1 MSDSWKGSPAEQ
13 LLAKARAAEAIDPA
27 RLAALKARA
36 PTRAAEGPTAW
47 IAGLSAAL
55 ALTLVAS
62 RLDREPAPPAAEV
75 PHRAERPVAASAEP
89 QSAEPQSARPAEV
102 PASHPAPARRRVVRG
117 APPST
122 APEVPAQEPPPPIEP
137 PVSLPLIALPSKAE
151 IPEAPYRAR
160 PLREL
165 IELEQD
171 LGELAA
177 PVTDRAELRDYLS
190 SKGAR
195 LSPELLL
202 LRAELAGDAGD
213 CAGALDDLV
222 LLYARP
228 ADLKLALRAD
238 RLSKR
243 CLSVARSEAP

>member
-36 PTRAAEGPTAW
+36 PTRAAEGAAAW

-75 PHRAERPVAASAEP
+75 PPQAERPVAASAEP
-89 QSAEPQSARPAEV
+89 QSARPAEI

-243 CLSVARSEAP
+243 CLSVARSETP

>member
-1 MSDSWKGSPAEQ
+1 MSDTWKGSPAEQ
-13 LLAKARAAEAIDPA
+13 LLAKARAAEPIEPA

-36 PTRAAEGPTAW
+36 PARAAEGAAPW
-47 IAGLSAAL
+47 IAGLAAAL
-55 ALTLVAS
+55 ALTLMAS
-62 RLDREPAPPAAEV
+62 RLDREPALPVVEVMPHAGRPIAA
-75 PHRAERPVAASAEP
+75 PAEP
-89 QSAEPQSARPAEV
+89 QGPPPAEV
-102 PASHPAPARRRVVRG
+102 PAAPPAPVRRRVARA

-122 APEVPAQEPPPPIEP
+122 APEVPAQEPPPIEP
-137 PVSLPLIALPSKAE
+137 SLNLPLVAQPSKLPSH
-151 IPEAPYRAR
+151 EAPYRAR

-171 LGELAA
+171 TSWPGGLAA
-177 PVTDRAELRDYLS
+177 RAADRAELRDYLS
-190 SKGAR
+190 SKGPR

-243 CLSVARSEAP
+243 CLSVARGEVP